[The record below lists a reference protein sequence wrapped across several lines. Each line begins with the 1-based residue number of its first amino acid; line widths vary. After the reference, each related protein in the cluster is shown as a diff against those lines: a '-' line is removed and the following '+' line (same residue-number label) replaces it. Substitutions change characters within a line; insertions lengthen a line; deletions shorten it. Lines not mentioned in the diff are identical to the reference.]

1 MLHPTIAGDIDVNQT
16 KIWVEKYF
24 GEIKRGDAIPKM
36 ENKPLYYLL
45 QKNSIMKI
53 ILQNCQ

>member
-1 MLHPTIAGDIDVNQT
+1 LTIAGDIDVNQT

-36 ENKPLYYLL
+36 KKTSRCINCYKKTLL
-45 QKNSIMKI
+45 
-53 ILQNCQ
+53 